1 MISSTDSGSLD
12 SGVLVKMKYVAYNIL
27 STDSREN
34 QPLSLY
40 THALLTQPTNE
51 QVVRQKSFGLYI
63 SRLKIQIVLYM
74 SVFSLTSQNYL
85 SDGSTRSRI
94 EAHYISRKK
103 ITNEIKK
110 RLFETH
116 STTGRDRGRIMKIS
130 NNSRKSLHSNDIKE
144 YQKYLAQVFSSCLGL
159 IVFIFKVV
167 SVRSSSWLKR
177 YENILRTRQKKY
189 K

>member
-110 RLFETH
+110 RLFETY
-116 STTGRDRGRIMKIS
+116 STTGR
-130 NNSRKSLHSNDIKE
+130 
-144 YQKYLAQVFSSCLGL
+144 
-159 IVFIFKVV
+159 
-167 SVRSSSWLKR
+167 
-177 YENILRTRQKKY
+177 
-189 K
+189 